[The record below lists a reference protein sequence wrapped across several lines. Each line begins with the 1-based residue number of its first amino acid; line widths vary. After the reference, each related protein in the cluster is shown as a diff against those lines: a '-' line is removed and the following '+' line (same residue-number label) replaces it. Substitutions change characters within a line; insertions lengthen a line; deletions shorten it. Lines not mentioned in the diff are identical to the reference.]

1 MRKNLFYNTLLSVSN
16 ILFPIMS
23 FPYAARIIGPAG
35 IGKAQFVFTFAQ
47 YFALFAALGIP
58 LYGIKAIASIKDQ
71 KQKLATTFFELTT
84 IYFFASLFVSIV
96 YFILIFNIP
105 FFEKDLKLYLVAG
118 CLTILSFSNTDWYY
132 TGIESFKT
140 ISIRSIVVKIISLL
154 LLYLFVT
161 TSADLLYYLFILV
174 FSILGNQLYSFIDI
188 ISKNKFNGIQPE
200 FKKHIKPLLYI
211 FGATLASSIY
221 TIWDTLFLGFLST
234 ETAVGYYTAAV
245 KLTKLVIPVVLIFG
259 SVLMPK
265 IAFHFSNNNQDA
277 AKKLITQSYQFTI
290 LTTIPISFG
299 LILLAPELIFI
310 FSGDKFSGASITMQI
325 ISFLPILV
333 GLGHLFAFQLLIPMG
348 KNKEV
353 FISMLAGLV
362 VSIISNF
369 ILVPILND
377 KGTAISTVITEIIVT
392 GLYLHFVKQFFQMN
406 YQFKLILQSV
416 ALAILFIPIILLTR
430 STIHNV
436 FIMTIVSI
444 FTCVAIYFGFQHFI
458 FNNKTIYQFMFL
470 KNEKPD

>member
-23 FPYAARIIGPAG
+23 FPYAARILGPQG
-35 IGKAQFVFTFAQ
+35 IGKAQFIFSFAQ

-84 IYFFASLFVSIV
+84 IYFIASLLISII
-96 YFILIFNIP
+96 YLIVIFTIP
-105 FFEKDLKLYLVAG
+105 FFEKDQKLYLVAG
-118 CLTILSFSNTDWYY
+118 LLTILSFSNTDWYY

-140 ISIRSIVVKIISLL
+140 ISIRSIAVKMISLL

-161 TSADLLYYLFILV
+161 SSSDLLYYLFVLV
-174 FSILGNQLYSFIDI
+174 FSILGNQLYSLIDI
-188 ISKNKFNGIQPE
+188 ISKNRFKGIQPE
-200 FKKHIKPLLYI
+200 YKKHIQPLLYI

-234 ETAVGYYTAAV
+234 ETAVGFYTAAV
-245 KLTKLVIPVVLIFG
+245 KLTKLVIPVVLIIG
-259 SVLMPK
+259 SVMMPK
-265 IAFHFSNNNQDA
+265 IAFHFSNNQHEES
-277 AKKLITQSYQFTI
+277 KRLIKQSYQFTI
-290 LTTIPISFG
+290 LATIPITIG
-299 LILLAPELIFI
+299 LILLAPELIYI
-310 FSGDKFSGASITMQI
+310 FSGKLFLGATVTMQI
-325 ISFLPILV
+325 ISFLPLLV
-333 GLGHLFAFQLLIPMG
+333 GLGHLFAFQVLIPMG

-353 FISMLAGLV
+353 FISMLAGLC
-362 VSIISNF
+362 VSIITNF

-377 KGTAISTVITEIIVT
+377 KGTAIATVFTEIIVT
-392 GLYLHFVKQFFQMN
+392 GMYLYYVKQFLQMN
-406 YQFKLILQSV
+406 YQFKLILQSL
-416 ALAILFIPIILLTR
+416 ALAIVFIPIILLTR

-444 FTCVAIYFGFQHFI
+444 FTCVIFYFGFQHFI
-458 FNNKTIYQFMFL
+458 FNNKAIYQFMFE
-470 KNEKPD
+470 KNEMPD

>member
-1 MRKNLFYNTLLSVSN
+1 M
-16 ILFPIMS
+16 
-23 FPYAARIIGPAG
+23 
-35 IGKAQFVFTFAQ
+35 
-47 YFALFAALGIP
+47 
-58 LYGIKAIASIKDQ
+58 
-71 KQKLATTFFELTT
+71 
-84 IYFFASLFVSIV
+84 
-96 YFILIFNIP
+96 
-105 FFEKDLKLYLVAG
+105 
-118 CLTILSFSNTDWYY
+118 
-132 TGIESFKT
+132 
-140 ISIRSIVVKIISLL
+140 
-154 LLYLFVT
+154 
-161 TSADLLYYLFILV
+161 
-174 FSILGNQLYSFIDI
+174 
-188 ISKNKFNGIQPE
+188 
-200 FKKHIKPLLYI
+200 
-211 FGATLASSIY
+211 
-221 TIWDTLFLGFLST
+221 
-234 ETAVGYYTAAV
+234 
-245 KLTKLVIPVVLIFG
+245 LIFG

-299 LILLAPELIFI
+299 LILLAPELMYL

-325 ISFLPILV
+325 TSFLPILV